1 MPSKELLAVFA
12 KYADPATQ
20 RLSYHGMVRL
30 LDEHY
35 AVDVAATFTAAAG
48 TAAGAGSGGTGGEI
62 ATTSTHV
69 PALASTPTA
78 AATDAAD
85 PSRPVPALIVAV

>member
-20 RLSYHGMVRL
+20 RLSYRGMVRL

-48 TAAGAGSGGTGGEI
+48 TAAGAGSGGPSHTRSPGTAI
-62 ATTSTHV
+62 CNLCRST
-69 PALASTPTA
+69 L
-78 AATDAAD
+78 D
-85 PSRPVPALIVAV
+85 